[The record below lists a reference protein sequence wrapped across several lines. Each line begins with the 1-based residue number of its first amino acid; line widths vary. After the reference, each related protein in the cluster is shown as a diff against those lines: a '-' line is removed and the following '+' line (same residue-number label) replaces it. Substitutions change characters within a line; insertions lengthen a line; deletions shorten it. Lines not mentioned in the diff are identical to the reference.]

1 MILLEMQIHFL
12 LEHKFCLLLVK
23 QSKSM
28 KQSLLSIGI
37 MLQDAGRLKGHN
49 LLHWHGTLQCAQ
61 AHWLNI

>member
-1 MILLEMQIHFL
+1 
-12 LEHKFCLLLVK
+12 
-23 QSKSM
+23 M

-49 LLHWHGTLQCAQ
+49 LLDWHGTLQCAQ